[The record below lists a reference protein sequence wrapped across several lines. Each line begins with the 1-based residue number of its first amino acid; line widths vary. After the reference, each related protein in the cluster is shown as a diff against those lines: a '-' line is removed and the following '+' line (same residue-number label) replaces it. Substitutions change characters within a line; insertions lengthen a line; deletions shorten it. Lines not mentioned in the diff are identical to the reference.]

1 MKKIFQNKQLN
12 LLIKLLVVVLLCWV
26 IYRQVFAKENA
37 AEIWD
42 TFLFQL
48 NSGNIHWLILT
59 ILFIPLNW
67 TFETLKWQALIKNF
81 EELSFWK
88 CYQAILAGITLSLF
102 TPNRIGEYGGRILL
116 VKPENNWKGVI
127 ATLVGSFSQ
136 LLILMS
142 FGILGSLYFMGHF
155 FEIESWIWMSML
167 FLGLLLSGLMLFCFY
182 NVDLIVPIAKR
193 IPYIHKLKRFVKH
206 VNVLKNYSSRT
217 LSIALFFAFARYL
230 TYSLQYFFM
239 LQFFGIEVSMINGI
253 AGIATIF
260 LLQTSIPL
268 PPLMG
273 LFVRGKIAL
282 DIWGLFSENELGI
295 LASTFSLWILNL
307 IVPALIGTVF
317 IIKINVVQS
326 LGIKND
332 SNEK

>member
-1 MKKIFQNKQLN
+1 MKKILQNKQLN

-37 AEIWD
+37 AEIWS
-42 TFLFQL
+42 TFLNQL
-48 NSGNIHWLILT
+48 SRENIHWFILT
-59 ILFIPLNW
+59 IFFIPLNW
-67 TFETLKWQALIKNF
+67 AFETLKWQALVKNF

-116 VKPENNWKGVI
+116 LKPENNWKGVI

-136 LLILMS
+136 LLVLMG
-142 FGILGSLYFMGHF
+142 FGILGSLYFVHHF
-155 FEIESWIWMSML
+155 FDIESWIWMSML
-167 FLGLLLSGLMLFCFY
+167 FLGLFFSGLMLFCFY

-193 IPYIHKLKRFVKH
+193 IPYAHKLKRFVKH
-206 VNVLKNYSSRT
+206 VKVLKNYSSKT
-217 LSIALFFAFARYL
+217 LSIALLFAFARYL

-239 LQFFGIEVSMINGI
+239 LQFFGIEVSIINGI

-260 LLQTSIPL
+260 LFQTSIPL

-307 IVPALIGTVF
+307 IIPALIGTVF

-326 LGIKND
+326 LGIKPN
-332 SNEK
+332 SEEK